1 MTKMMLERIE
11 ISLADMCAADVGAAA
26 KGLVLS
32 FTEKGRTLASAES
45 CTGGKFGDAVTS
57 VSGAS
62 AVYLGGVISYTNDV
76 KRDIL
81 GVSEDT
87 LERFTA
93 VSEYTALEMAHGV
106 MTRLGSDFGVSVT
119 GYAGPT
125 GGDEINPVGTV
136 FVGISTT
143 ESSKVVRI
151 SFPEGAD
158 RDSIRSY
165 AVYFML
171 CELLRAV

>member
-1 MTKMMLERIE
+1 MTLEKVN
-11 ISLADMCAADVGAAA
+11 ISFGDMEKADVAAVA
-26 KGLVLS
+26 QRLVLS
-32 FTEKGRTLASAES
+32 FTEKGKTLASAES

-62 AVYLGGVISYTNDV
+62 VVYLGGVISYTNDV
-76 KRDIL
+76 KRELL
-81 GVSEDT
+81 GVREDT

-93 VSEYTALEMAHGV
+93 VSEYTALEMAQGV

-136 FVGISTT
+136 FVGISSA
-143 ESSKVVRI
+143 EASKVIRI
-151 SFPEGAD
+151 SFPEGASRED
-158 RDSIRSY
+158 IRSY

-171 CELLRAV
+171 CELLNAVEK